1 VANVGIDKST
11 IGLQVRFEWTRN
23 LLTYFQERGCGLRLR
38 GVSSMCVLYADLS
51 SYAFLVYQY
60 LRGEDNNGGT
70 ERVDA
75 GECDG
80 FNSAISPQRP
90 IRRPSK
96 TTEHDFALGPT
107 AKKALRS

>member
-1 VANVGIDKST
+1 
-11 IGLQVRFEWTRN
+11 
-23 LLTYFQERGCGLRLR
+23 
-38 GVSSMCVLYADLS
+38 MCILYADLS

-107 AKKALRS
+107 AKKALRSRCLAELNDVLRFFCLDFGCQHKWGEIYLSSGALDSSD